1 MPSDL
6 ALPGVGTFVAAA
18 PKHAPVTAAEPIR
31 DRRSVGELLLDA
43 DHLARTLLLD
53 AEAQDA
59 PELLRSWAD
68 TVAVAADL
76 VDTLAGREYAAA
88 DSQRVVERVSG
99 LAASISA
106 DLATARWPGAGS
118 GDHRMR
124 AISGNLG
131 RARELVDKYGAEIQ
145 PHVPRV
151 ANDLQAARSRVVHI
165 LYIATHGVVVALN
178 QDGRQRATDPTPT
191 ATPRAGTVSYRGRY
205 EVGPGVRWA
214 DRLGVAERALGSYL
228 KPGRYADALATEQVA
243 PVVGL
248 SRLRDT
254 LAQFDIQAHRTLVEA
269 PNAGNMVLTTRTQG
283 MFLGAALALAR
294 AADETG
300 QLNPSDTDSTRLRH
314 GVNAAGEAWMGLACR
329 WRDLMPQGARLDPA
343 LGAAAAQLRAAC
355 RELTHDGDHLARPQR
370 SPRESTCARLCPSSP
385 TTSTQPPNWPRQRD
399 PRYATRASSHRSVPW
414 YDGLPKI
421 RRTASSPT
429 PSSSKTRIL
438 SRWPRAGIPPS
449 PCQSNCATPWTPP
462 RRRRPGHLLRPPTE
476 PRQRLNMIQRTPQ
489 KRSQARRRGGL
500 HQRLPR
506 HQRAFD
512 AMPAPVEWGGVGACQ
527 LLDSVE
533 K

>member
-1 MPSDL
+1 MPPDL
-6 ALPGVGTFVAAA
+6 ALPGVGTFVAAT
-18 PKHAPVTAAEPIR
+18 PKHAPITAPEPIR
-31 DRRSVGELLLDA
+31 DLRSVGELLLDA

-59 PELLRSWAD
+59 PGLLRSWAD

-76 VDTLAGREYAAA
+76 VNTLAGREYAAA

-99 LAASISA
+99 LAASVSA

-145 PHVPRV
+145 PHVPQV
-151 ANDLQAARSRVVHI
+151 ANDLKAARTRVVHT

-178 QDGRQRATDPTPT
+178 RDGRQRATDPTPT
-191 ATPRAGTVSYRGRY
+191 ATPRAGTVSSRGRY

-228 KPGRYADALATEQVA
+228 TPGRYADALANEQSA
-243 PVVGL
+243 PIVGL
-248 SRLRDT
+248 PRLRDA
-254 LAQFDIQAHRTLVEA
+254 LAQFDIQAHRTLVDA

-300 QLNPSDTDSTRLRH
+300 QLEPSDTDSTRLRH
-314 GVNAAGEAWMGLACR
+314 GVNAAGEAWMGLARR

-355 RELTHDGDHLARPQR
+355 RELTRDGDHLAPAAAIAQRVDLRQTLPVIAHYLDAAAELAEATRP
-370 SPRESTCARLCPSSP
+370 AL
-385 TTSTQPPNWPRQRD
+385 RD
-399 PRYATRASSHRSVPW
+399 PGLVAPIRAVVRRLAQDSEDCLYPDTVFVPDADLVSMAARGNPPIPLPERLRDALDAAASKAARASAAAAT
-414 YDGLPKI
+414 GAAA
-421 RRTASSPT
+421 TARHDSTDAADEVASPAAQ
-429 PSSSKTRIL
+429 R
-438 SRWPRAGIPPS
+438 
-449 PCQSNCATPWTPP
+449 ATPAPSTSSESF
-462 RRRRPGHLLRPPTE
+462 RRD
-476 PRQRLNMIQRTPQ
+476 
-489 KRSQARRRGGL
+489 ARAR
-500 HQRLPR
+500 
-506 HQRAFD
+506 
-512 AMPAPVEWGGVGACQ
+512 
-527 LLDSVE
+527 
-533 K
+533 